1 MSALIINSLKR
12 CSERQRFHGNSTQSH
27 VTKVYIRI
35 HRLNLDEM
43 QSPPLLTAGRS
54 PSAAVLRHP
63 LQRDLPPNCIA
74 WSAAAGRDVAAAKV
88 GGREG
93 EETFLLSGLYGKEK
107 ALLACVLLL
116 EYWAG
121 FGHLSSVVQQ
131 ESGVLASEL
140 WALSNQPRNV
150 YHSISLLL
158 VGRRLDSTSRLAPSR
173 ARVRE
178 QVLSGLPEV
187 GAAWSHCPEKTKS

>member
-1 MSALIINSLKR
+1 M
-12 CSERQRFHGNSTQSH
+12 
-27 VTKVYIRI
+27 
-35 HRLNLDEM
+35 NLDKM

-74 WSAAAGRDVAAAKV
+74 WSAAAGRDVAAVKV

-107 ALLACVLLL
+107 KNHNRILLACVPLL
-116 EYWAG
+116 EYRAG